1 MPRTVSERLVFGV
14 MLAAVLVLAAQV
26 LPAGVS
32 AAADATGVAAKKKR
46 SKAKKP
52 KVRVRTR
59 TVTKTVTVTA
69 PAAPPSGQL
78 VGTFKLNQGSYSGG
92 AAHGSWF
99 RMILP
104 GGSAKSGPYFAN
116 PDSTAADPGYTLLS
130 PGTDGGLNNGGLQP
144 SPSPALDQ
152 HGNALAGRIIK
163 PQKFA
168 GVNFSAA
175 TAKEDPQTGAT
186 VIPPTLTADKGRL
199 TGDLR
204 AFAAQWNNQSF
215 NQGSPKPDGTSPGIT
230 STPTG
235 TYDEGTGAFVLEWT
249 SSIVG
254 GPFNGFTGQW
264 HLEGSF
270 VSCV

>member
-1 MPRTVSERLVFGV
+1 MPRTLSERLVLGV

-46 SKAKKP
+46 SKEKKP

-69 PAAPPSGQL
+69 TAAPSGNL

-104 GGSAKSGPYFAN
+104 AGNAKSGPYFAN

-130 PGTDGGLNNGGLQP
+130 PGTDGGLNNGGFQP
-144 SPSPALDQ
+144 SPSPAFDQ
-152 HGNALAGRIIK
+152 NGNALAGPIIK

-186 VIPPTLTADKGRL
+186 VIPPTLTADKGKL